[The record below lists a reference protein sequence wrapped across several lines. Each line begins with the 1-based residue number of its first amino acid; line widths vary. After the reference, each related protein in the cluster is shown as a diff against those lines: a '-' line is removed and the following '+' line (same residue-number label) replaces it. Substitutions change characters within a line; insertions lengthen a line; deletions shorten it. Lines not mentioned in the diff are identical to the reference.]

1 MINWYHPCL
10 LVDSE
15 CSHNYH
21 NNVRIDRALYK
32 CSAALFKL
40 ENDMIAKINDIAK
53 SMAAVVEAYNLGNKN
68 ND

>member
-10 LVDSE
+10 LVDPE
-15 CSHNYH
+15 CNHNYH

-32 CSAALFKL
+32 CNAALFKL

-53 SMAAVVEAYNLGNKN
+53 VVVHSLYSEENK
-68 ND
+68 